1 MIEHA
6 HGNAENATTRAFLL
20 SPALTKEDLWP
31 LFKKTFRT
39 ANPPESVQ
47 KDIDSLPKTY
57 DAIIK
62 AGGQKLRHNKKT
74 T

>member
-1 MIEHA
+1 M
-6 HGNAENATTRAFLL
+6 RAFLL
-20 SPALTKEDLWP
+20 NPTLTKDDLWP
-31 LFKKTFRT
+31 LFKKTFKT

-57 DAIIK
+57 AAVIK
-62 AGGQKLRHNKKT
+62 AGGQKLRHSKLT